1 MRETKAGHSLDMLF
15 IPKSFK
21 DLMKTARKKGRL
33 TQAQLAEKIS
43 VSRARISRL
52 ETDRGKPTDEEIR
65 KLASTLQISTTRLR
79 NAAAELEVAPG
90 CALKK
95 KFQPTPE
102 VFLAHQDRPSYV
114 RLSAA
119 RLRAPEQLAGLEAA
133 VASRSDLKQINVF
146 LRDAAFD
153 SDLEMIAVLQLLSAG
168 AVPIWA
174 APQHWG
180 FYECPV
186 TDGRGVRMVGH
197 LRTPSLL
204 MEEAEAI
211 IFPQCTLLC
220 GNRPRRPDILIG
232 QRCMN
237 EILWFCVEI
246 DGEGHCEIPYRPEVN
261 LPTWRLTPTDV
272 LSGSLVERLL
282 GGRQELRA
290 A

>member
-1 MRETKAGHSLDMLF
+1 MIF
-15 IPKSFK
+15 IPKKFGVLIS
-21 DLMKTARKKGRL
+21 DARRKARL
-33 TQAQLAEKIS
+33 TQSQVAKSLG
-43 VSRARISRL
+43 VSRSRISRL
-52 ETDRGKPTDEEIR
+52 EREIGKPTDEEIR

-95 KFQPTPE
+95 KFQPTSE

>member
-1 MRETKAGHSLDMLF
+1 MIF
-15 IPKSFK
+15 IPKKFGVLIS
-21 DLMKTARKKGRL
+21 DARRKARL
-33 TQAQLAEKIS
+33 TQSQVAKSLG
-43 VSRARISRL
+43 VSRSRISRL
-52 ETDRGKPTDEEIR
+52 EREIGKPTDEEIR

-79 NAAAELEVAPG
+79 NAAGELEASPG

-95 KFQPTPE
+95 RFQPTPE

-119 RLRAPEQLAGLEAA
+119 RLRAPDQLSCLETTIGA
-133 VASRSDLKQINVF
+133 RSDLKQVKVF
-146 LRDAAFD
+146 LRDTAFD

-220 GNRPRRPDILIG
+220 ENRSRRPDMLVG
-232 QRCMN
+232 QRCLD
-237 EILWFCVEI
+237 EIVWFCVEI
-246 DGEGHCEIPYRPEVN
+246 DGEGHCEVPYRPVVN
-261 LPTWRLTPTDV
+261 LPTWRFTPTDV
-272 LSGSLVERLL
+272 LNGTLVERLL
-282 GGRQELRA
+282 GGRREFA
-290 A
+290 AA